1 MQWWS
6 AMYNPDPKKMLKPK
20 IRPTNY
26 QIFAT
31 LHRVKAI
38 KAGLPDLYAYGD
50 AIWVTELYY
59 RGDIMGMAIT
69 SETRLRLIRGDLYPR
84 IYKAQKQGEIWLR
97 RIGGVLCGPDLF
109 WERVIIPIGPDFYF
123 GTMIGEMQMLVDA
136 GAVFNKIMNYDF
148 EECRRM
154 KQIRK
159 KEKEHAKRLIGREG
173 RIENRIDSRRINRRR
188 IRFVR

>member
-6 AMYNPDPKKMLKPK
+6 AMYKPDPKKMLKPE

-84 IYKAQKQGEIWLR
+84 IYKAQKQGKMWLR

-123 GTMIGEMQMLVDA
+123 GTMMPEMQMLLK
-136 GAVFNKIMNYDF
+136 GKKIITLSTIMNYDF
-148 EECRRM
+148 TKCKKM
-154 KQIRK
+154 KQIRRR
-159 KEKEHAKRLIGREG
+159 EKRHGDRIAGVERGTKRE
-173 RIENRIDSRRINRRR
+173 RINRKR